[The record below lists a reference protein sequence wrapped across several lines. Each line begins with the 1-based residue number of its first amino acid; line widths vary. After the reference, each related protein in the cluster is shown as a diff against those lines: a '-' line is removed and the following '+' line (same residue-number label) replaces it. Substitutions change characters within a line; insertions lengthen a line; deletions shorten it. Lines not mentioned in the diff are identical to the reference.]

1 MSTLGYILGS
11 AALVLVVWNMR
22 RHELTD
28 RRLRRPAI
36 IATAVC
42 ISFLHGIPT
51 SGADGALVVTGIL
64 LGIAC
69 GAVGALATRVERGPD
84 GGVVATGTPLA
95 VGVTVVAFGGR
106 MAFGF
111 AAAHGLGPAI
121 ARFSGDLGIHSA
133 KAWIAALVLMAV
145 ADLAVRALILWRRRE
160 AVAHGAPWMPG
171 LRAA

>member
-11 AALVLVVWNMR
+11 AALLLVVWNMR
-22 RHELTD
+22 SHELTD

-51 SGADGALVVTGIL
+51 SGADGALVLTGIL
-64 LGIAC
+64 AGIAC
-69 GAVGALATRVERGPD
+69 GAVGGLATRVERGAD
-84 GGVVATGTPLA
+84 GVVLAAGTPLA
-95 VGVTVVAFGGR
+95 YGVTVAAFGGR

-111 AAAHGLGPAI
+111 AATHGLGPAI
-121 ARFSGDLGIHSA
+121 GRFSADVGIHSE

-145 ADLAVRALILWRRRE
+145 TDLAVRAFILWRRRE
-160 AVAHGAPWMPG
+160 AVEHGTTWMPG